1 MGVFVAALGVEN
13 MKVIGMIGGM
23 SWEST
28 AEYYRII
35 NETVRERM
43 GGHNSAK
50 ILLYSVNFAEIETL
64 QRKGE
69 WQESSE
75 IMCDAARQI
84 ERGGADCLLICTN
97 TMHKMAPEVQSAV
110 TIPLLH
116 IADATAIEIKKKG
129 IKRIG
134 LLGTKYTMEEDFYK
148 GRLSENY
155 GLELLIPT
163 EKDSNIINQVIYD
176 ELCMGM
182 IHADSRS
189 QFMRIISEL
198 DMRRAEGVILG
209 CTEISLL
216 IKQEDS
222 SLPLFDTTAIH
233 ARAAVEFALG
243 G

>member
-1 MGVFVAALGVEN
+1 MGLGIEN

-35 NETVRERM
+35 NETVKERM

-50 ILLYSVNFAEIETL
+50 VLLYSVNFDEIESL
-64 QRKGE
+64 QRAGE
-69 WQESSE
+69 WQESTE
-75 IMCDAARQI
+75 IMRDAARRI
-84 ERGGADCLLICTN
+84 ERGGAHCVLNCTN

-129 IKRIG
+129 INRIG
-134 LLGTKYTMEEDFYK
+134 LLGTKYTMEQDFYK
-148 GRLSENY
+148 GRLAENY
-155 GLELLIPT
+155 GLDLLIPT
-163 EKDSNIINQVIYD
+163 EKDRNIINEVIYD

-182 IHADSRS
+182 IREDSRS
-189 QFMRIISEL
+189 QFIRIISDL
-198 DMRRAEGVILG
+198 DTRRAEGVILG